1 MPYVSARYAPPT
13 QIAGM
18 AAPKEGAMPVIAT
31 DDQGVEWHLT
41 EDSQVGDW
49 LRYKESE
56 SFRILEADALE
67 EEEPEPIPTKKPAPT
82 KKKR

>member
-1 MPYVSARYAPPT
+1 MYISARYAPPVV
-13 QIAGM
+13 IEGM

-49 LRYKESE
+49 IRYCASE
-56 SFRILEADALE
+56 DFAILAADEPAADD
-67 EEEPEPIPTKKPAPT
+67 EPEPAPQTT
-82 KKKR
+82 KKKRK